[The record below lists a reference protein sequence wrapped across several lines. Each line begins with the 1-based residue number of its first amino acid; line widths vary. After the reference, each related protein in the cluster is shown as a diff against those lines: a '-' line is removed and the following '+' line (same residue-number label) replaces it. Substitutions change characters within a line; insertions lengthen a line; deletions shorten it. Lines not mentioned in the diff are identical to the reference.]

1 MFLDRYFVV
10 HDTEN
15 INQTDDIP
23 KRIMPRIGIY
33 DKINPQVGKTNPHMP
48 DEEDIDP
55 VNPGSVG
62 GGLGAGWVILILVLI
77 AGALGAVYKFFG

>member
-10 HDTEN
+10 HDIEN

-33 DKINPQVGKTNPHMP
+33 NKYNPTVAKT
-48 DEEDIDP
+48 
-55 VNPGSVG
+55 
-62 GGLGAGWVILILVLI
+62 
-77 AGALGAVYKFFG
+77 